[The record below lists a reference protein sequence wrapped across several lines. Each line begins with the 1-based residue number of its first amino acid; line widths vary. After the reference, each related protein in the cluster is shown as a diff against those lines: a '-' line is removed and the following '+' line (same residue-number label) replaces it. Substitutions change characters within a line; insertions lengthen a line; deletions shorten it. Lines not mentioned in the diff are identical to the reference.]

1 MKDIRFFS
9 SCAAL
14 VLLFIFIGSN
24 SAIGQNTTQP
34 ETKVDKAREPLAK
47 PGSIRPPFCDLVL
60 PALKTKLQKEADAA
74 CKTAQSCTY
83 CTDRQ
88 SNTDIYATLIVQ
100 PKQNSRCKTLEA
112 VAIVPTEGEAG
123 PAFNF
128 DVLQSACPRSG
139 VSAEVTFP
147 DAQIKPGDFSYEWDI
162 DGKVASRESKLDCGC
177 GNKAIVKVTN
187 TRTKQTVTK
196 AMTLPEACKSGAG
209 SKE

>member
-1 MKDIRFFS
+1 M
-9 SCAAL
+9 L
-14 VLLFIFIGSN
+14 GLLFMVIGSQP
-24 SAIGQNTTQP
+24 AAGQNTIQP

-47 PGSIRPPFCDLVL
+47 PDNIRPPFCDVVL
-60 PALKTKLQKEADAA
+60 PALKTRLQKEADAG
-74 CKTAQSCTY
+74 CKTVQSCTY

-88 SNTDIYATLIVQ
+88 SNTDLYATLIVQ
-100 PKQNSRCKTLEA
+100 PKQNPRCKTLEA
-112 VAIVPTEGEAG
+112 VAIVPTEGEAS

-139 VSAEVTFP
+139 VSAEVIFP
-147 DAQIKPGDFSYEWDI
+147 DAQMKPGDFSYEWDI

-196 AMTLPEACKSGAG
+196 SMTLPEACKSGSG